1 MRRMLRQL
9 ILFKPQFL
17 ISFQFWMDA
26 DLSKLSHDLTTVCLA
41 HKTCNEV
48 LWVECS

>member
-17 ISFQFWMDA
+17 ILFQFWMDA

-48 LWVECS
+48 L